1 MTEKYSV
8 RNAPQGRI
16 IVTMDGPAGA
26 GKSTLSKMLA
36 AELGF
41 LMLDSGA
48 IYRTMAMA
56 LLFKGVTIDVPGIPK
71 ETLEQIRINVSPD
84 ETSMKIFLNDVK
96 IGEEIRSEEIGI
108 AASSFAALPE
118 VRGSLLDVQRSI
130 ARDWNIVAEGRDM
143 GIVVFPDAFIK
154 FFVTA
159 ELEERANRRYKEL
172 IARGEKP
179 DFSVVMSKM
188 RARDSR
194 DMSRKAAPL
203 APAPDSIKID
213 TTHLTLQ
220 TAVLRMMNLV
230 ERRYSIHGNHYLN

>member
-1 MTEKYSV
+1 MIVKQSV
-8 RNAPQGRI
+8 RNAPKGRI
-16 IVTMDGPAGA
+16 IITMDGPAGA
-26 GKSTLSKMLA
+26 GKSTLSRMLA
-36 AELGF
+36 SELDF

-56 LLFKGVTIDVPGIPK
+56 LILKGVSIDVSGIPQ
-71 ETLEQIRINVSPD
+71 ETLGQIRINVRPNK
-84 ETSMKIFLNDVK
+84 TSMKIFLNDVQ

-108 AASSFAALPE
+108 AASSFATLPE
-118 VRGSLLDVQRSI
+118 VRSSLLDVQRSI
-130 ARDWNIVAEGRDM
+130 AMDWNLVAEGRDM

-172 IARGEKP
+172 LGRGESP
-179 DFSVVMSKM
+179 DFDVVMSEM

-203 APAPDSIKID
+203 APAPDSILID
-213 TTHLTLQ
+213 TTNLTQQAAILQ
-220 TAVLRMMNLV
+220 MIDLV
-230 ERRYSIHGNHYLN
+230 ERRYSILGNH

>member
-1 MTEKYSV
+1 MIVKQSV
-8 RNAPQGRI
+8 RNAPKGRI
-16 IVTMDGPAGA
+16 IITMDGPAGA
-26 GKSTLSKMLA
+26 GKSTLSRMLA
-36 AELGF
+36 SELDF

-56 LLFKGVTIDVPGIPK
+56 LILKGVSIDVSGIPQ
-71 ETLEQIRINVSPD
+71 ETLGQIRINVRPNK
-84 ETSMKIFLNDVK
+84 TLMKIFLNDVQ

-108 AASSFAALPE
+108 AASSFATLPE
-118 VRGSLLDVQRSI
+118 VRSSLLDVQRSI
-130 ARDWNIVAEGRDM
+130 AMDWNLVAEGRDM

-172 IARGEKP
+172 LGRGESP
-179 DFSVVMSKM
+179 DFDVVMSEM

-203 APAPDSIKID
+203 APAPDSILID
-213 TTHLTLQ
+213 TTNLTQQAAILQ
-220 TAVLRMMNLV
+220 MIDLV
-230 ERRYSIHGNHYLN
+230 EQRYSILGNH

>member
-1 MTEKYSV
+1 MIVKQSV
-8 RNAPQGRI
+8 RNAPKGRI
-16 IVTMDGPAGA
+16 IITMDGPAGA
-26 GKSTLSKMLA
+26 GKSTLSRMLA
-36 AELGF
+36 SELDF

-56 LLFKGVTIDVPGIPK
+56 LILKGVSIDVSGIPQ
-71 ETLEQIRINVSPD
+71 ETLGQIRINVRPNK
-84 ETSMKIFLNDVK
+84 TSMKIFLNDVQ

-108 AASSFAALPE
+108 AASSFATLPE
-118 VRGSLLDVQRSI
+118 VRSSLLDVQRSI
-130 ARDWNIVAEGRDM
+130 AMDWNLVAEGRDM

-172 IARGEKP
+172 LGRGGSP
-179 DFSVVMSKM
+179 DFDVVMSEM

-203 APAPDSIKID
+203 APAPDSILID
-213 TTHLTLQ
+213 TTNLTQQAAILQ
-220 TAVLRMMNLV
+220 MIDLV
-230 ERRYSIHGNHYLN
+230 EQRYSILGNH

>member
-1 MTEKYSV
+1 MIVKQSV
-8 RNAPQGRI
+8 RNAPKGRI
-16 IVTMDGPAGA
+16 IITMDGPAGA
-26 GKSTLSKMLA
+26 GKSTLSRMLA
-36 AELGF
+36 SELDF

-56 LLFKGVTIDVPGIPK
+56 LILKGVSIDVSGIPQ
-71 ETLEQIRINVSPD
+71 ETLGQIRINVRPNK
-84 ETSMKIFLNDVK
+84 TSMKIFLNDVQ

-108 AASSFAALPE
+108 AASSFATLPE
-118 VRGSLLDVQRSI
+118 VRSSLLDVQRSI
-130 ARDWNIVAEGRDM
+130 AMDWNLVAEGRDM

-172 IARGEKP
+172 LGRGESP
-179 DFSVVMSKM
+179 DFDVVMSEM

-203 APAPDSIKID
+203 APAPDSILID
-213 TTHLTLQ
+213 TTNLTQQAAILQ
-220 TAVLRMMNLV
+220 MIDLV
-230 ERRYSIHGNHYLN
+230 EQRYSILGNH

>member
-1 MTEKYSV
+1 MILKHSV
-8 RNAPQGRI
+8 RNAPKGKI
-16 IVTMDGPAGA
+16 IITMDGPAGA
-26 GKSTLSKMLA
+26 GKSTLSGMLA
-36 AELGF
+36 SELGF

-56 LLFKGVTIDVPGIPK
+56 LLLKGVTIDVSGIPQ
-71 ETLEQIRINVSPD
+71 ETLGQIRIHVRPD
-84 ETSMKIFLNDVK
+84 KTLMRIFLNDVQ

-108 AASSFAALPE
+108 AASSFATLPE
-118 VRGSLLDVQRSI
+118 VRSSLLDVQRSI
-130 ARDWNIVAEGRDM
+130 AMDWNIVAEGRDM

-172 IARGEKP
+172 VGRGEIT
-179 DFSVVMSKM
+179 DFAVVMNEM

-203 APAPDSIKID
+203 APAPDSIQID
-213 TTHLTLQ
+213 TTHLTQ
-220 TAVLRMMNLV
+220 QAAILRMIDLV
-230 ERRYSIHGNHYLN
+230 EQRYGILGNH

>member
-1 MTEKYSV
+1 MIVKHSV
-8 RNAPQGRI
+8 RNAPKGRI
-16 IVTMDGPAGA
+16 IITMDGPAGA
-26 GKSTLSKMLA
+26 GKSTLSRMLA
-36 AELGF
+36 SELDF

-56 LLFKGVTIDVPGIPK
+56 LILKGVSIDVSGIPQ
-71 ETLEQIRINVSPD
+71 ETLGQIRINVRPNK
-84 ETSMKIFLNDVK
+84 TSMKIFLNDVQ

-108 AASSFAALPE
+108 AASSFATLPE
-118 VRGSLLDVQRSI
+118 VRSSLLDVQRSI
-130 ARDWNIVAEGRDM
+130 AMDWNLVAEGRDM

-172 IARGEKP
+172 LGRGESP
-179 DFSVVMSKM
+179 DFDVVMSEM

-203 APAPDSIKID
+203 APAPDSILID
-213 TTHLTLQ
+213 TTNLTQQAAILQ
-220 TAVLRMMNLV
+220 MIDLV
-230 ERRYSIHGNHYLN
+230 ERRYSILGNH

>member
-1 MTEKYSV
+1 MIVKQSV
-8 RNAPQGRI
+8 RNAPKGRI
-16 IVTMDGPAGA
+16 IITMDGPAGA
-26 GKSTLSKMLA
+26 GKSTLSRMLA
-36 AELGF
+36 SELDF

-56 LLFKGVTIDVPGIPK
+56 LILKGVSIDVSGIPQ
-71 ETLEQIRINVSPD
+71 ETLGQIRINVRPNK
-84 ETSMKIFLNDVK
+84 TSMKIFLNDVQ

-108 AASSFAALPE
+108 AASSFATLPE
-118 VRGSLLDVQRSI
+118 VRSSLLDVQRSI
-130 ARDWNIVAEGRDM
+130 AMDWNLVAEGRDM

-172 IARGEKP
+172 LGRGESP
-179 DFSVVMSKM
+179 DFDVVMSEM

-203 APAPDSIKID
+203 APAPDSILID
-213 TTHLTLQ
+213 TTNLTQ
-220 TAVLRMMNLV
+220 QAAVLQMIDLV
-230 ERRYSIHGNHYLN
+230 ERRYSILGNH